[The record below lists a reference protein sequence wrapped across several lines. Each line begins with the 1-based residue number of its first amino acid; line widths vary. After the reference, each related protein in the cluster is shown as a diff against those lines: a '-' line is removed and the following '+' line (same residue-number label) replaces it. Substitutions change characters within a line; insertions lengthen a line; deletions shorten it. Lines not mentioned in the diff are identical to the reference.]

1 MLGIA
6 HTLKY
11 DQMVAIIM
19 HTLLSK
25 PNFHLETGQTVE
37 MLSKMPTVEQSLI
50 SN

>member
-11 DQMVAIIM
+11 DQIEVIIL
-19 HTLLSK
+19 HSLFAK

-37 MLSKMPTVEQSLI
+37 MLAKMLKVEQSLV